1 MWTVEASWFGS
12 DFFQI
17 LEAESKDAAERG
29 TYNWAHERMSPVP
42 EMNWIRGIP
51 IKKAMKCFYIYEP
64 KIITFRLL
72 QFF

>member
-17 LEAESKDAAERG
+17 FEAESKDAAERG
-29 TYNWAHERMSPVP
+29 ACNWAFERMSPVP

-51 IKKAMKCFYIYEP
+51 VNKAMKCFYIHVPE
-64 KIITFRLL
+64 IITFRML
-72 QFF
+72 QYF